1 MPSSINASTTAG
13 VVTTADTSGV
23 LNIQT
28 AGTTA
33 ISIDASQAVSFTNA
47 PTVTGGTAN
56 GVAYLNGSKVLTTG
70 SALVFNGTSL
80 GVGVTPSVQ
89 YSGIKSLQV
98 GSTTNLFDNGASTK
112 FYHNAYTAASGDE
125 TYLTTGYAQGYLMA
139 SNGQHQWYTAA
150 SGTAGA
156 TFSFTQAMTLDASGN
171 LLVGTTSNTNL
182 QNNNSF
188 LVGGNLPGAGSACF
202 NGTNGNTVLQVNQT
216 LDDDAARGQI
226 YFYRNES
233 LIGSITSSNT
243 TTAFNN
249 LSDYRL
255 KHDIQT
261 MTGALA
267 KVALLKPC
275 TYKWNADGSDG
286 EGFVAHEL
294 AEVCPHAVTGEKDAV
309 ETQQYEI
316 SPAVPATFDE
326 DGNELTPA
334 VEAVI
339 GEREVPKYQGV
350 DTSFLVATLTAAIQ
364 EQQALITQLQAD
376 VAALKGA

>member
-1 MPSSINASTTAG
+1 MLQLGSVGNVLQGVTSAYYAMIQGAFFNSAGNWQSTGSGYRITQYAQADGSHIFYTAPVTTAG
-13 VVTTADTSGV
+13 G
-23 LNIQT
+23 
-28 AGTTA
+28 
-33 ISIDASQAVSFTNA
+33 
-47 PTVTGGTAN
+47 TVT
-56 GVAYLNGSKVLTTG
+56 
-70 SALVFNGTSL
+70 
-80 GVGVTPSVQ
+80 
-89 YSGIKSLQV
+89 
-98 GSTTNLFDNGASTK
+98 
-112 FYHNAYTAASGDE
+112 YTR
-125 TYLTTGYAQGYLMA
+125 
-139 SNGQHQWYTAA
+139 
-150 SGTAGA
+150 
-156 TFSFTQAMTLDASGN
+156 AMDIDPSGN
-171 LLVGTTSNTNL
+171 LLVGTTSTTNL

-188 LVGGNLPGAGSACF
+188 LVGGGLPGAGSACF

-216 LDDDAARGQI
+216 LDDNAARGQI

-334 VEAVI
+334 VEAVM
-339 GEREVPKYQGV
+339 GEREVPKYQGI

-364 EQQALITQLQAD
+364 EQQALITQLTARIT
-376 VAALKGA
+376 ALEGTQPTT